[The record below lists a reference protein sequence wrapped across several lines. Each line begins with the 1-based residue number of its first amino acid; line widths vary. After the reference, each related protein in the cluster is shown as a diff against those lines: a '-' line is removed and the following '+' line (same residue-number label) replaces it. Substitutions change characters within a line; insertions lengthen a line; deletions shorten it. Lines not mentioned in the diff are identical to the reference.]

1 MIYNNLPKIGF
12 VIIFIFSINSCFAS
26 QNEAEDSLYIKLEKE
41 IMCPVCDGQTLD
53 QSQSLIANNMKD
65 TIKKQIDEGYT
76 EEQIKTYFIN
86 RYGES
91 VLAYPK
97 MKGFNSVAYIIPAIA
112 VLLSVVILGLYIK
125 RNKIK

>member
-112 VLLSVVILGLYIK
+112 VLLSVVILGIYIK

>member
-12 VIIFIFSINSCFAS
+12 IIIFIFSINACFSS
-26 QNEAEDSLYIKLEKE
+26 QNDSEDSLYIKLEKE

-125 RNKIK
+125 RNKSK